1 MSLDDIMVDEQE
13 MNEKELSKALKGK
26 INVGKD
32 SGELFFQE
40 GFHDHKSEDKLA
52 LVMLARKAADIQGV
66 IEDEKAKTKKFEEL
80 TGMPK
85 GTIKTALKS
94 LRDKNL
100 AKSDNGEYWIPN
112 PNITR
117 IKEKVQED

>member
-1 MSLDDIMVDEQE
+1 MVDEKK
-13 MNEKELSKALKGK
+13 MNEKELSEALKGK

-40 GFHDHKSEDKLA
+40 EFHNLKSEDKLA
-52 LVMLARKAADIQGV
+52 LVMLGRKAASIQGV

-80 TGMPK
+80 TGMPN

-117 IKEKVQED
+117 IKEKLQED

>member
-1 MSLDDIMVDEQE
+1 MSLDDIIVDEKE
-13 MNEKELSKALKGK
+13 MNEKELSEALRGK
-26 INVGKD
+26 INVGRD

-40 GFHDHKSEDKLA
+40 RFHNHKSEDKLA

-100 AKSDNGEYWIPN
+100 AKSDSGEYWIPN

-117 IKEKVQED
+117 IKEKVQKD